1 MAGEKRDIREN
12 IYRGDRMKIN
22 TKGQFV
28 YVSYG
33 SISNKYECLH
43 CGQILTP
50 PAKETI
56 YSAANPWYKDGSG
69 RIRCLR
75 CGNLAERV

>member
-1 MAGEKRDIREN
+1 
-12 IYRGDRMKIN
+12 MKIN
-22 TKGQFV
+22 AKGQFV
-28 YVSYG
+28 YVRYG
-33 SISNKYECLH
+33 STKGYECLH
-43 CGQILTP
+43 CRRILTA

-69 RIRCLR
+69 RIRCLQ